1 MMQALLESTMSY
13 RARIEPCLKLLT
25 AAGFAALVACTS
37 TPVRSDDAQVDE
49 MIIRCKARQN
59 TPARPAHMGAG
70 TDGGSLSN
78 EMAQQ
83 AYLAA
88 LNPLRSDTG
97 LATLE
102 RRTRNALD
110 PISQFCTLEGL
121 VRTDPD
127 RARKVWAELQSNPN
141 LAYFVLRDDYLREAL
156 KPYPNT
162 PVR

>member
-1 MMQALLESTMSY
+1 MMQALRETSM
-13 RARIEPCLKLLT
+13 RIAPCLKLFTVAAFT
-25 AAGFAALVACTS
+25 ALAGCTTS
-37 TPVRSDDAQVDE
+37 GPVLSADAQVDE

-59 TPARPAHMGAG
+59 TPARPGHMGGG
-70 TDGGSLSN
+70 TDGGSLSK
-78 EMAQQ
+78 EMTQQ

-88 LNPLRSDTG
+88 LNPLRSDEG
-97 LATLE
+97 LAALE
-102 RRTRNALD
+102 RRTRNAVD

-127 RARKVWAELQSNPN
+127 RARKVWTELQNNPN

-156 KPYPNT
+156 KPYPGN

>member
-1 MMQALLESTMSY
+1 MQALRETSM
-13 RARIEPCLKLLT
+13 RIAPCLKLFT
-25 AAGFAALVACTS
+25 VAAFTALVGCTTS
-37 TPVRSDDAQVDE
+37 GPVLSADAQVDE

-59 TPARPAHMGAG
+59 TPARPGHMGGG
-70 TDGGSLSN
+70 TDGGSLSK
-78 EMAQQ
+78 EMTQQ

-88 LNPLRSDTG
+88 LNPLRSDEG
-97 LATLE
+97 LAALE
-102 RRTRNALD
+102 RRTRNAVD

-127 RARKVWAELQSNPN
+127 RARKVWTELQNNPN

-156 KPYPNT
+156 KPYPGN

>member
-1 MMQALLESTMSY
+1 M
-13 RARIEPCLKLLT
+13 RIEPCLKLLT
-25 AAGFAALVACTS
+25 VAGFAALVACTHA
-37 TPVRSDDAQVDE
+37 PVLSADAQVDE

-59 TPARPAHMGAG
+59 TPARPPHMGAG
-70 TDGGSLSN
+70 TDGGSLSRD
-78 EMAQQ
+78 MAQQ

-88 LNPLRSDTG
+88 STPLRREEG
-97 LATLE
+97 LLALE

-127 RARKVWAELQSNPN
+127 RARKVWTELQNNPN

-156 KPYPNT
+156 KPYPGN

>member
-1 MMQALLESTMSY
+1 MRYLNLLM
-13 RARIEPCLKLLT
+13 
-25 AAGFAALVACTS
+25 VACLATAVGC
-37 TPVRSDDAQVDE
+37 TPAPVRTADAQVDE
-49 MIIRCKARQN
+49 MIIKCKARQN
-59 TPARPAHMGAG
+59 TTTRPAHMGSG
-70 TDGGSLSN
+70 TDGATLSKD
-78 EMAQQ
+78 MAQQ

-88 LNPLRSDTG
+88 LNPLRSEEG
-97 LATLE
+97 LAALE
-102 RRTRNALD
+102 RRTRTAQD

-141 LAYFVLRDDYLREAL
+141 LAYFVMRDEYLREAL